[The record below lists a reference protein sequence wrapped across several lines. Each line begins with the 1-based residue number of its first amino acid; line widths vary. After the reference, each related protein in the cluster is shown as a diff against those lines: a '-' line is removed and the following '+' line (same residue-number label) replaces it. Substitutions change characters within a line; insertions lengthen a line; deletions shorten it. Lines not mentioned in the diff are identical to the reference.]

1 MIYILQNLAPILAAT
16 LAGLVIGLVWYR
28 DPLRRGG
35 SVGLLVAAFV
45 AEFWLCAI
53 LAGALILAPAQADRW
68 TMSLGSA
75 VVIWIGF
82 IVPALVVTLRLRGA
96 KGAAI
101 AADCGHWL
109 VVMLVQAAILQG
121 IGLVAPAG

>member
-1 MIYILQNLAPILAAT
+1 MPILVAT
-16 LAGLVIGLVWYR
+16 LAGLAIGAVWYR
-28 DPLRRGG
+28 DQLRRGG

-82 IVPALVVTLRLRGA
+82 VVPALVVTLRLRGVRA
-96 KGAAI
+96 GGI
-101 AADCGHWL
+101 AGDCGHWL